1 MKLFI
6 FFIIGFA
13 GGYFFNKYTSF
24 KQAHK
29 FAMNVLN
36 KIKNNFK
43 I

>member
-6 FFIIGFA
+6 FFLIGFA

-24 KQAHK
+24 RQTHK
-29 FAMNVLN
+29 FVMGVLEN
-36 KIKNNFK
+36 IKNNFK